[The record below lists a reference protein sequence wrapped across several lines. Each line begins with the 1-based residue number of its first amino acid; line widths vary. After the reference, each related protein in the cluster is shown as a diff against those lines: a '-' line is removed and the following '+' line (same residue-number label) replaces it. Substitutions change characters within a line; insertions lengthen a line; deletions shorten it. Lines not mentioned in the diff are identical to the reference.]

1 MFLIFNEVIH
11 TGIEVQRNL
20 EDRKLF
26 MPAQKGNTRIWLL
39 KMLSAALYST
49 DGKTYNLWC
58 DLGHRLIFLFLSFV
72 LLYVR
77 ISHVV

>member
-49 DGKTYNLWC
+49 DGKTYNL
-58 DLGHRLIFLFLSFV
+58 
-72 LLYVR
+72 
-77 ISHVV
+77 